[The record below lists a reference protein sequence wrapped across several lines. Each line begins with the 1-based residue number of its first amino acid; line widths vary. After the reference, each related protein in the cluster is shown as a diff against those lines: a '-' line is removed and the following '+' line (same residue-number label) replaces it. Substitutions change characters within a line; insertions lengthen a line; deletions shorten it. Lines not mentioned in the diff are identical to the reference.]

1 MSFLNVLVQGTHT
14 NVVTNHIREAMF
26 EARQP
31 QFPTL
36 ECTTF
41 ADEITCTE
49 PLVNPATI
57 THIAAR
63 ALQHDEDESTP
74 NS

>member
-1 MSFLNVLVQGTHT
+1 
-14 NVVTNHIREAMF
+14 MF